1 MKIAKTALLV
11 AGFAWVGMAHAG
23 EGHYSNQLKAC
34 AKQASTDEARFKCD
48 EAEIALQKKRLNT
61 AYTRLAGKLSAGDKA
76 YLDKVQHEWITW
88 RDDNYELLAE
98 HVPGE
103 SVTVR
108 TTSLNFLMDAIYD
121 RASQLEMMLDEI
133 GGQ

>member
-1 MKIAKTALLV
+1 MKIAKIALLV
-11 AGFAWVGMAHAG
+11 AGFASVGIAHAG
-23 EGHYSNQLKAC
+23 ERLYSKQLASCIKED
-34 AKQASTDEARFKCD
+34 STDDTRFQCV
-48 EAEIALQKKRLNT
+48 EAEITLQKKRLNT
-61 AYTRLAGKLSAGDKA
+61 AYTSLVGKLSASDKA

-108 TTSLNFLMDAIYD
+108 MTSLNFMMDAIYD
-121 RASQLEMMLDEI
+121 RAAQLETMLDEI

>member
-1 MKIAKTALLV
+1 MKIAKIALLV
-11 AGFAWVGMAHAG
+11 VGFACVDMAHAG

-34 AKQASTDEARFKCD
+34 AKQASTDEARFQCD

-61 AYTRLAGKLSAGDKA
+61 AYTRLAGKLAAGDKA

-103 SVTVR
+103 SATVR
-108 TTSLNFLMDAIYD
+108 TTSLSFLMDAIYD